1 LKQKL
6 KIHYNIR
13 STATTPVTYWYP
25 KLYPGA
31 IHPRA
36 CPQELTPRSFPG
48 ALPQEL
54 PRVSPQKLPRSFVQ
68 SASPRALPELTGEL
82 CNAPVHYY
90 SRT

>member
-31 IHPRA
+31 IDPRA
-36 CPQELTPRSFPG
+36 YPQELTPRSFPG

-54 PRVSPQKLPRSFVQ
+54 PRSFVQ
-68 SASPRALPELTGEL
+68 SASPRALPELTVEL